1 MGKILTI
8 ILTPCRKEK
17 SFPDLLPVAPPEF
30 QSRLK
35 KFYFIPPAP
44 QIGKN
49 FYFLRS
55 LIFTCSWCCARSLV
69 EENVLAHVIPYF

>member
-35 KFYFIPPAP
+35 KFILFHLPPKSEKFLLFAVAH
-44 QIGKN
+44 
-49 FYFLRS
+49 FHLFMVLRS
-55 LIFTCSWCCARSLV
+55 LIG
-69 EENVLAHVIPYF
+69 

>member
-35 KFYFIPPAP
+35 KSIEKIFILFHLPPKSEKFLLFAVAH
-44 QIGKN
+44 
-49 FYFLRS
+49 FHLFMVLRS
-55 LIFTCSWCCARSLV
+55 LIG
-69 EENVLAHVIPYF
+69 

>member
-35 KFYFIPPAP
+35 KIFILFHLPPKSEKFLLFAVAH
-44 QIGKN
+44 
-49 FYFLRS
+49 FHLFMVLRS
-55 LIFTCSWCCARSLV
+55 LIG
-69 EENVLAHVIPYF
+69 

>member
-35 KFYFIPPAP
+35 KIYFIPPAP

-49 FYFLRS
+49 FLLFAVAHFHLFMVLRS
-55 LIFTCSWCCARSLV
+55 LIG
-69 EENVLAHVIPYF
+69 

>member
-8 ILTPCRKEK
+8 ILSPCRKEK

-35 KFYFIPPAP
+35 NFHFIPPAP
-44 QIGKN
+44 QIGK
-49 FYFLRS
+49 
-55 LIFTCSWCCARSLV
+55 IFTFCGRSFSPV
-69 EENVLAHVIPYF
+69 RGVALAHWLRKMSLRM